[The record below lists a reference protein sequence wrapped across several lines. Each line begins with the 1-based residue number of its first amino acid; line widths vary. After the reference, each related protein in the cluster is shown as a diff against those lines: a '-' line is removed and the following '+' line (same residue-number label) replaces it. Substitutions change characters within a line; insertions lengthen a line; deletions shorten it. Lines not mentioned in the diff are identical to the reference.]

1 MNGVKNGLKMQK
13 MNTNPTGTLE
23 DNMDKL
29 LYKIGLGLAVAL
41 IVCLFPMPYGYYTL
55 VRFVAMIIF
64 GCMAFSFY
72 KNVNISLCVI
82 AGSLAL
88 LFQPFFKIVLGRTMW
103 NVIDVIVAI
112 ALVALW
118 YKNYNNS
125 NTN

>member
-1 MNGVKNGLKMQK
+1 MKNGLKMQK

-82 AGSLAL
+82 ASSLSL

>member
-1 MNGVKNGLKMQK
+1 
-13 MNTNPTGTLE
+13 
-23 DNMDKL
+23 
-29 LYKIGLGLAVAL
+29 
-41 IVCLFPMPYGYYTL
+41 
-55 VRFVAMIIF
+55 
-64 GCMAFSFY
+64 MAFSFY
-72 KNVNISLCVI
+72 KNENISLCVI

-88 LFQPFFKIVLGRTMW
+88 LFQPFFKIVLGITMR

>member
-1 MNGVKNGLKMQK
+1 MGLQSVTQFILV
-13 MNTNPTGTLE
+13 NHTVSPGLSNP
-23 DNMDKL
+23 KIHIFQ
-29 LYKIGLGLAVAL
+29 IGLGLAVAL

-72 KNVNISLCVI
+72 KNENISLCVI
-82 AGSLAL
+82 ASSLSL

-118 YKNYNNS
+118 YKNYNNP

>member
-1 MNGVKNGLKMQK
+1 MKNGLKMQK